1 VPRVHSARRGCT
13 LVAMRRAGLFV
24 SDADRDAAAAALGD
38 HVAEGRVTLEEFRD
52 RLDQVYAARTAAE
65 LDRAM
70 VGLSARHGS
79 SALDERRVRMAA
91 RYRRGWVR
99 FARVNAVVWAL
110 WLAVSLVA
118 AHAVLLFPLV
128 LTLPWAVARL
138 AWAPRFRQPSRA

>member
-1 VPRVHSARRGCT
+1 
-13 LVAMRRAGLFV
+13 M
-24 SDADRDAAAAALGD
+24 SDAERDAAAAALGD
-38 HVAEGRVTLEEFRD
+38 HVAEGRITLEEFRD
-52 RLDQVYAARTAAE
+52 RLDQVYAARTGAD

-70 VGLSARHGS
+70 AGLAPRRGAGAS
-79 SALDERRVRMAA
+79 DERRSRLRA

-138 AWAPRFRQPSRA
+138 LWAPRFRLPSRP